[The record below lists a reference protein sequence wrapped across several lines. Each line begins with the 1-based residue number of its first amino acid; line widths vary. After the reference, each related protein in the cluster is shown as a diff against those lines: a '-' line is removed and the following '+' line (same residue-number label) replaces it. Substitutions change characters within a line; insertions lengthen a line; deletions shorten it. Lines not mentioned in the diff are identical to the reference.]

1 MDFCSECGSMILN
14 GSKCPMCGCIKTAE
28 TKEVKKTPQ
37 PEKKIKTNKKP
48 VIETFTK
55 DIKTEPEKIASKNGK
70 YLKKDYKSIDDL
82 DDKTRQELLAN
93 DEFFKTV
100 KQQTFRHTAKN
111 SLCFRFQKCSNH
123 CRSRNRKNIYFN
135 CKNKISDS

>member
-37 PEKKIKTNKKP
+37 PEKKIKTNKSQLLKHSL
-48 VIETFTK
+48 
-55 DIKTEPEKIASKNGK
+55 KI
-70 YLKKDYKSIDDL
+70 LKQNLKKQPAKRQVLEKDYKSIDDL

-93 DEFFKTV
+93 DEFL
-100 KQQTFRHTAKN
+100 KQ
-111 SLCFRFQKCSNH
+111 
-123 CRSRNRKNIYFN
+123 
-135 CKNKISDS
+135 

>member
-1 MDFCSECGSMILN
+1 MILN

-82 DDKTRQELLAN
+82 DDKTSSTSYN
-93 DEFFKTV
+93 KTNPEWCFY
-100 KQQTFRHTAKN
+100 TTTEAENNGFRAP
-111 SLCFRFQKCSNH
+111 RG
-123 CRSRNRKNIYFN
+123 
-135 CKNKISDS
+135 